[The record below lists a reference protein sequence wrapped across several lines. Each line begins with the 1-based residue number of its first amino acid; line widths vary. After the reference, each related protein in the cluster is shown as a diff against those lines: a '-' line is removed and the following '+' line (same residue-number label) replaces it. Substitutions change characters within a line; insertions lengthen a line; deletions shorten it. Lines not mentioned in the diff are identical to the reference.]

1 MTSFFIRRPI
11 FSTVL
16 SIIIVLA
23 GLLASLGLPIMQ
35 YPQITPPTVS
45 ISATYSGANAETLAK
60 VVAAPIEDELSG
72 IEGLLYFSSNSS
84 SDGQVSIT
92 ATFDVGT
99 DIDMAMV
106 DTNNRVKAVEARL
119 PEDVRRNG
127 INVRKRS
134 NDMLLVLA
142 LTSPKQ
148 THDTLFLSNYAKLNM
163 VDSLKRVAG
172 VGDAQVFGARDYSMR
187 INVNVPKMTSLGLTI
202 NDLSSAVSAQN
213 SQYAVGKV
221 GDEPMPSDQQLTYSV
236 TAKGRLLTA
245 EDFSNIVL
253 KQEAGKGVVRLGDV
267 ANVDLGAQTYSM
279 ATFMNGSPALGIGIN
294 LQSGANALDV
304 AEAVKAELGNMAK
317 SFPEDVSY
325 QIAYDTTTFIQV
337 SIDQV
342 VKTLIEAMIL
352 VIIVVFL
359 FLQNW
364 RATLIP
370 LLAVPVSLIGTLA
383 GLWAFGFSI
392 NTLTLFAMV
401 LAIGIVVDDAIVV
414 LENVERLMHEKGLSP
429 RNASIEAMKEVSG
442 ALIAIVLVLCAVFI
456 PVSFLGGIAG
466 KLYQQFAV
474 TVAIAIFLSGIV
486 ALTLTPALCALLLK
500 PAEKHGR
507 FFSWFNRQFENLTKV
522 YLYLVKATLKHRTVS
537 IGLFLAVCLGA
548 GALAMKLPTSFVP
561 AEDQGMLMGSLQLP
575 DNASLSRTNEFG
587 EKYRQILAH
596 DPNVSDAFVIAGMDF
611 IGGGNKS
618 NAGAMFVK
626 LKPWDERETSAMD
639 LAGKFMGIG
648 MSQADGRAMVFNPPA
663 IMGLGSTGGFEFF
676 LENRAD
682 GDPKALSDAMN
693 TLISALQQDPRI
705 ASANSFYRAG
715 VPQLYVDVDEQKA
728 ISLGVAIPDV
738 YATLQ
743 GVFSTIYVNDFN
755 KSGKTYRVQLQA
767 DQQYRNDPDDIR
779 SLYVRNAQGD
789 LIPMASFVDVAFK
802 TGPEMIQRYNGYVAT
817 KISGSAGSGISS
829 GDAIKAVEEVASK
842 TLPDGYVIEWTGQA
856 YQEQSGGS
864 TTFLAFGFAVLMV
877 FLILAAQY
885 EKWSLPLAVI
895 LAIPFA
901 LLGAYGALLIRGM
914 PNDIYFQIGLVVLVG
929 LAAKNAILIVEFA
942 QQKVEEGMELAE
954 AAIEA
959 AKLRFR
965 PIVMTS
971 LAFTLGVYPL
981 VVSTGAGSASRQ
993 SMGTG
998 VFGGMI
1004 FATFLATIFVPLFFL
1019 LLSRKAPLASQG
1031 EIIKD

>member
-16 SIIIVLA
+16 SIVIVLA

-45 ISATYSGANAETLAK
+45 ISATYSGASAETLAK

-72 IEGLLYFSSNSS
+72 IEGLLYFTSNSS

-92 ATFDVGT
+92 ATFDIGT
-99 DIDMAMV
+99 DIDMALV

-142 LTSPKQ
+142 LTSPQQ

-163 VDSLKRVAG
+163 VDSLKRVPG

-187 INVNVPKMTSLGLTI
+187 VNLQMPKLTSLGLTVTDVSNAI
-202 NDLSSAVSAQN
+202 SAQN

-221 GDEPMPSDQQLTYSV
+221 GDEPMPSNQQLTYSV

-245 EDFSNIVL
+245 EDFSNIIL
-253 KQEAGKGVVRLGDV
+253 KQDAGKGVVKLGDV
-267 ANVDLGAQTYSM
+267 AKVELGAQTYSM

-304 AEAVKAELGNMAK
+304 AQAVKTELARMENN
-317 SFPEDVSY
+317 FPEDIAY

-342 VKTLIEAMIL
+342 VKTLVEAMIL
-352 VIIVVFL
+352 VILVVFL

-370 LLAVPVSLIGTLA
+370 VLAVPVSLIGTLA

-414 LENVERLMHEKGLSP
+414 LENVERLMHEKGL
-429 RNASIEAMKEVSG
+429 NAKDAAIDAMQEVSG

-500 PAEKHGR
+500 PSQKQGR
-507 FFSWFNRQFENLTKV
+507 FFCWFNRQFENLTKF
-522 YLYLVKATLKHRTVS
+522 YLFLVNKTLRHRAISV
-537 IGLFLAVCLGA
+537 GLFLAVCVSA
-548 GALAMKLPTSFVP
+548 AVLAVKLPTSFVP
-561 AEDQGMLMGSLQLP
+561 AEDQGMLMGSIQLP

-596 DPNVSDAFVIAGMDF
+596 DPNVSDAFVISGLDF

-626 LKPWDERETSAMD
+626 LKPWDERETTAMD

-648 MSQADGRAMVFNPPA
+648 LGQVDGRAMVFNPPA

-676 LENRAD
+676 LENRDD
-682 GDPKALSDAMN
+682 GDPRALSDAMN
-693 TLISALQQDPRI
+693 TLIAALQKDPRM
-705 ASANSFYRAG
+705 ASVSSFYRAG

-728 ISLGVAIPDV
+728 IALGVAIPDV

-767 DQQYRNDPDDIR
+767 DQQYRDDPDDIR

-789 LIPMASFVDVAFK
+789 LIPMASFVDVSFK
-802 TGPEMIQRYNGYVAT
+802 NGPEMIQRYNGYVAT
-817 KISGSAGSGISS
+817 KISGSAATGISS
-829 GDAIKAVEEVASK
+829 GDAIKAVDEVASK
-842 TLPDGYVIEWTGQA
+842 VLPDGYVIEWTGQA
-856 YQEQSGGS
+856 YQEQAGGS
-864 TTFLAFGFAVLMV
+864 TTYLAFGFAVLMV

-942 QQKVEEGMELAE
+942 QQKVEEGFELAE
-954 AAIEA
+954 AAVEA

-1004 FATFLATIFVPLFFL
+1004 LATFLATVFVPLFFL
-1019 LLSRKAPLASQG
+1019 LLSRKPAVKQQAIQ
-1031 EIIKD
+1031 D

>member
-16 SIIIVLA
+16 SIVIVLA

-45 ISATYSGANAETLAK
+45 ISATYSGASAETLAK

-72 IEGLLYFSSNSS
+72 IEGLLYFTSNSS

-92 ATFDVGT
+92 ATFDIGT
-99 DIDMAMV
+99 DIDMALV

-142 LTSPKQ
+142 LTSPQQ

-163 VDSLKRVAG
+163 VDSLKRVPG

-187 INVNVPKMTSLGLTI
+187 VNLQMPKLTSLGLTVTDVSNAI
-202 NDLSSAVSAQN
+202 SAQN

-221 GDEPMPSDQQLTYSV
+221 GDEPMPSNQQLTYSV

-245 EDFSNIVL
+245 EDFSNIIL
-253 KQEAGKGVVRLGDV
+253 KQDAGKGVVKLGDV
-267 ANVDLGAQTYSM
+267 AKVELGAQTYSM

-304 AEAVKAELGNMAK
+304 AQAVKTELARMENN
-317 SFPEDVSY
+317 FPEDIAY

-342 VKTLIEAMIL
+342 VKTLVEAMIL
-352 VIIVVFL
+352 VILVVFL

-414 LENVERLMHEKGLSP
+414 LENVERLMHEKGL
-429 RNASIEAMKEVSG
+429 NAKDAAIDAMQEVSG

-500 PAEKHGR
+500 PSQKQGR
-507 FFSWFNRQFENLTKV
+507 FFCWFNRQFENLTKF
-522 YLYLVKATLKHRTVS
+522 YLFLVNKTLRHRTISV
-537 IGLFLAVCLGA
+537 GLFLAVCVSA
-548 GALAMKLPTSFVP
+548 AVLAVKLPTSFVP
-561 AEDQGMLMGSLQLP
+561 AEDQGMLMGSIQLP

-596 DPNVSDAFVIAGMDF
+596 DPNVSDAFVIGGMDF

-648 MSQADGRAMVFNPPA
+648 MGQTEGRAMVFNPPA

-676 LENRAD
+676 LENRDD

-693 TLISALQQDPRI
+693 TLIAALQKDPRM
-705 ASANSFYRAG
+705 ASVSSFYRAG

-728 ISLGVAIPDV
+728 IALGVAIPDV

-767 DQQYRNDPDDIR
+767 DQQYRDDPEDIR

-789 LIPMASFVDVAFK
+789 LIPMASFVDVSFK
-802 TGPEMIQRYNGYVAT
+802 NGPEMIQRYNGYVAT
-817 KISGSAGSGISS
+817 KISGSAATGISS
-829 GDAIKAVEEVASK
+829 GDAITAVDEVASK
-842 TLPDGYVIEWTGQA
+842 VLPDGYVIEWTGQA
-856 YQEQSGGS
+856 YQEQAGGS
-864 TTFLAFGFAVLMV
+864 TTYLAFGFAVLMV

-942 QQKVEEGMELAE
+942 QQKVEEGFELAE
-954 AAIEA
+954 AAVEA

-1004 FATFLATIFVPLFFL
+1004 LATFLATVFVPLFFL
-1019 LLSRKAPLASQG
+1019 LLSRKPAVKQQAIQ
-1031 EIIKD
+1031 D

>member
-16 SIIIVLA
+16 SIVIVLA

-72 IEGLLYFSSNSS
+72 IEGLLYFTSNSS

-92 ATFDVGT
+92 ATFDIGT

-142 LTSPKQ
+142 LTSPQQ

-163 VDSLKRVAG
+163 VDSLKRVPG

-187 INVNVPKMTSLGLTI
+187 VNLQMPKLTSLGLTVTDVSNAI
-202 NDLSSAVSAQN
+202 SAQN

-236 TAKGRLLTA
+236 TGKGRLLTA
-245 EDFSNIVL
+245 EDFSNIIL
-253 KQEAGKGVVRLGDV
+253 KQDAGKGVVKLGDV
-267 ANVDLGAQTYSM
+267 AKVELGAQTYSM

-304 AEAVKAELGNMAK
+304 AEAVKAELGRMEK
-317 SFPEDVSY
+317 SFPEDVSF

-342 VKTLIEAMIL
+342 VKTLVEAMIL
-352 VIIVVFL
+352 VILVVFL

-414 LENVERLMHEKGLSP
+414 LENVERLMHEKGL
-429 RNASIEAMKEVSG
+429 NAKDAAIEAMQEVSG

-500 PAEKHGR
+500 PSHKQGL
-507 FFSWFNRQFENLTKV
+507 FFTWFNRQFENLTKF
-522 YLYLVKATLKHRTVS
+522 YLFLVNKTLRHRAISV
-537 IGLFLAVCLGA
+537 GLFLAVCVSA
-548 GALAMKLPTSFVP
+548 AVLAVKLPTSFVP
-561 AEDQGMLMGSLQLP
+561 AEDQGMLMGSIQLP

-596 DPNVSDAFVIAGMDF
+596 DPNVSDAFVISGLDF

-626 LKPWDERETSAMD
+626 LKPWDERETTAMD

-648 MSQADGRAMVFNPPA
+648 LGQADGRAMVFNPPA

-676 LENRAD
+676 LENRDD
-682 GDPKALSDAMN
+682 GDPQALSDAMN
-693 TLISALQQDPRI
+693 TLIGALQKDPRM
-705 ASANSFYRAG
+705 ASVSSFYRAG

-743 GVFSTIYVNDFN
+743 GVLSSVYVNDFN
-755 KSGKTYRVQLQA
+755 KSGKTYRVQMQA
-767 DQQYRNDPDDIR
+767 DQQYRNDPEDIR

-789 LIPMASFVDVAFK
+789 LIPMASFVDVSFK
-802 TGPEMIQRYNGYVAT
+802 NGPEMIQRYNGYVAT
-817 KISGSAGSGISS
+817 KISGSAATGISS
-829 GDAIKAVEEVASK
+829 GDAIKAVDEVAAK
-842 TLPDGYVIEWTGQA
+842 VLPEGYVIEWTGQA
-856 YQEQSGGS
+856 YQEQAGGS
-864 TTFLAFGFAVLMV
+864 TTYLAFGFAVLMV

-885 EKWSLPLAVI
+885 EKWSLPVAVI

-942 QQKVEEGMELAE
+942 QQKVEEGFELAD
-954 AAIEA
+954 AAVEA

-981 VVSTGAGSASRQ
+981 MVSTGAGSASRQ

-1004 FATFLATIFVPLFFL
+1004 LATFLATVFVPLFFL
-1019 LLSRKAPLASQG
+1019 LLSRKAPLGQQV
-1031 EIIKD
+1031 KQD

>member
-16 SIIIVLA
+16 SIVIVLA

-45 ISATYSGANAETLAK
+45 ISATYSGASAETLAK

-72 IEGLLYFSSNSS
+72 IEGLLYFTSNSS

-92 ATFDVGT
+92 ATFDIGT
-99 DIDMAMV
+99 DIDMALV

-142 LTSPKQ
+142 LTSPQQ

-163 VDSLKRVAG
+163 VDSLKRVPG

-187 INVNVPKMTSLGLTI
+187 VNLQMPKLTSLGLTVTDVSNAI
-202 NDLSSAVSAQN
+202 SAQN

-221 GDEPMPSDQQLTYSV
+221 GDEPMPSNQQLTYSV

-245 EDFSNIVL
+245 EDFSNIIL
-253 KQEAGKGVVRLGDV
+253 KQDAGKGVVKLGDV
-267 ANVDLGAQTYSM
+267 AKVELGAQTYSM

-304 AEAVKAELGNMAK
+304 AQAVKTELARMEKN
-317 SFPEDVSY
+317 FPEDIAY

-342 VKTLIEAMIL
+342 VKTLVEAMIL
-352 VIIVVFL
+352 VILVVFL

-414 LENVERLMHEKGLSP
+414 LENVERLMHEKGL
-429 RNASIEAMKEVSG
+429 NAKDAAIDAMQEVSG

-500 PAEKHGR
+500 PSQKQGR
-507 FFSWFNRQFENLTKV
+507 FFCWFNRQFENLTKF
-522 YLYLVKATLKHRTVS
+522 YLFLVNKTLRHRTISV
-537 IGLFLAVCLGA
+537 GLFLAVCVSA
-548 GALAMKLPTSFVP
+548 AVLAVKLPTSFVP
-561 AEDQGMLMGSLQLP
+561 AEDQGMLMGSIQLP

-596 DPNVSDAFVIAGMDF
+596 DPNVSDAFVIGGMDF

-648 MSQADGRAMVFNPPA
+648 MGQTEGRAMVFNPPA

-676 LENRAD
+676 LENRDD

-693 TLISALQQDPRI
+693 TLIAALQKDPRM
-705 ASANSFYRAG
+705 ASVSSFYRAG

-728 ISLGVAIPDV
+728 IALGVAIPDV

-767 DQQYRNDPDDIR
+767 DQQYRDDPEDIR

-789 LIPMASFVDVAFK
+789 LIPMASFVDVSFK
-802 TGPEMIQRYNGYVAT
+802 NGPEMIQRYNGYVAT
-817 KISGSAGSGISS
+817 KISGSAATGISS
-829 GDAIKAVEEVASK
+829 GDAITAVDEVASK
-842 TLPDGYVIEWTGQA
+842 VLPDGYVIEWTGQA
-856 YQEQSGGS
+856 YQEQAGGS
-864 TTFLAFGFAVLMV
+864 TTYLAFGFAVLMV

-942 QQKVEEGMELAE
+942 QQKVEEGFELAE
-954 AAIEA
+954 AAVEA

-1004 FATFLATIFVPLFFL
+1004 LATFLATVFVPLFFL
-1019 LLSRKAPLASQG
+1019 LLSRKPAVKQQAIQ
-1031 EIIKD
+1031 D

>member
-16 SIIIVLA
+16 SIVIVLA

-72 IEGLLYFSSNSS
+72 IEGLLYFTSNSS

-106 DTNNRVKAVEARL
+106 DTNNRVKAVEQRL

-134 NDMLLVLA
+134 NDMLLVMA

-163 VDSLKRVAG
+163 VDSLKRVPG

-187 INVNVPKMTSLGLTI
+187 INVEVPKLTSMGLTI
-202 NDLSSAVSAQN
+202 TDVSNAVSAQN

-245 EDFSNIVL
+245 EDFSNIIV
-253 KQEAGKGVVRLGDV
+253 KQDAKKGIVKLGDV
-267 ANVDLGAQTYSM
+267 AKVELGAQTYSM

-304 AEAVKAELGNMAK
+304 AEAVKAELAHMEK

-325 QIAYDTTTFIQV
+325 NIAYDTTTFIQV
-337 SIDQV
+337 SIHQV

-352 VIIVVFL
+352 VIVVVFV

-414 LENVERLMHEKGLSP
+414 LENVERLMHEKGLNP
-429 RNASIEAMKEVSG
+429 KDAAIEAMKEVSG
-442 ALIAIVLVLCAVFI
+442 ALIAIVMVLCAVFI

-486 ALTLTPALCALLLK
+486 ALTLTPALCAILLK
-500 PAEKHGR
+500 PSQKHGR
-507 FFSWFNRQFENLTKV
+507 FFTWFNRQFENLSKL
-522 YLYLVKATLKHRTVS
+522 YLYLVKTTLRHRAISV
-537 IGLFLAVCLGA
+537 GLFLVVCLSA
-548 GALAMKLPTSFVP
+548 GTLAVKLPTSFVP
-561 AEDQGMLMGSLQLP
+561 AEDQGMLMGSIQLP

-596 DPNVSDAFVIAGMDF
+596 DPNVSDAFVISGMDF
-611 IGGGNKS
+611 IGGGNKT

-648 MSQADGRAMVFNPPA
+648 LGQADGRAMVFNPPA

-676 LENRAD
+676 LENRDD
-682 GDPKALSDAMN
+682 GDPQALSDAMN
-693 TLISALQQDPRI
+693 TLIAALQKDPRM
-705 ASANSFYRAG
+705 ASVSSFYRAG

-743 GVFSTIYVNDFN
+743 GVFSSIYVNDFN
-755 KSGKTYRVQLQA
+755 RSGKTYRVQLQA
-767 DQQYRNDPDDIR
+767 DEQYRNDPDDIR

-789 LIPMASFVDVAFK
+789 LIPMASFVDVSFK
-802 TGPEMIQRYNGYVAT
+802 NGPEMIQRYNGYVAT
-817 KISGSAGSGISS
+817 KISGSAATGISS
-829 GDAIKAVEEVASK
+829 GDAIKAVDEVASK
-842 TLPDGYVIEWTGQA
+842 VLPDGYVIEWTGQA

-864 TTFLAFGFAVLMV
+864 TTYLAFGFAVLMV

-885 EKWSLPLAVI
+885 EKWSLPVAVI

-942 QQKVEEGMELAE
+942 QQKVEEGFELAE
-954 AAIEA
+954 AAVEA

-1004 FATFLATIFVPLFFL
+1004 LATFLATVFVPLFFL
-1019 LLSRKAPLASQG
+1019 LLSRKQTAPVDA
-1031 EIIKD
+1031 IKD

>member
-16 SIIIVLA
+16 SIVIVLA

-72 IEGLLYFSSNSS
+72 IEGLLYFTSNSS

-92 ATFDVGT
+92 ATFDIGT

-142 LTSPKQ
+142 LTSPQQ

-163 VDSLKRVAG
+163 VDSLKRVPG

-187 INVNVPKMTSLGLTI
+187 VNLQMPKLTSLGLTVTDVSNAI
-202 NDLSSAVSAQN
+202 SAQN

-236 TAKGRLLTA
+236 TGKGRLLTA
-245 EDFSNIVL
+245 EDFSNIIL
-253 KQEAGKGVVRLGDV
+253 KQDAGKGVVKLGDV
-267 ANVDLGAQTYSM
+267 AKVELGAQTYSM

-304 AEAVKAELGNMAK
+304 AEAVKAELGRMEK
-317 SFPEDVSY
+317 SFPEDVSF

-342 VKTLIEAMIL
+342 VKTLVEAMIL
-352 VIIVVFL
+352 VILVVFL

-414 LENVERLMHEKGLSP
+414 LENVERLMHEKGL
-429 RNASIEAMKEVSG
+429 NAKDAAIEAMQEVSG

-500 PAEKHGR
+500 PSHKQGL
-507 FFSWFNRQFENLTKV
+507 FFTWFNRQFENLTKF
-522 YLYLVKATLKHRTVS
+522 YLFLVNKTLRHRAISV
-537 IGLFLAVCLGA
+537 GLFLAVCVSA
-548 GALAMKLPTSFVP
+548 AVLAVKLPTSFVP
-561 AEDQGMLMGSLQLP
+561 AEDQGMLMGSIQLP

-596 DPNVSDAFVIAGMDF
+596 DPNVSDAFVISGLDF

-626 LKPWDERETSAMD
+626 LKPWDERETTAMD

-648 MSQADGRAMVFNPPA
+648 LGQADGRAMVFNPPA

-676 LENRAD
+676 LENRDD
-682 GDPKALSDAMN
+682 GDPQALSDAMN
-693 TLISALQQDPRI
+693 TLIGALQKDPRM
-705 ASANSFYRAG
+705 ASVSSFYRAG

-743 GVFSTIYVNDFN
+743 GVLSSVYVNDFN
-755 KSGKTYRVQLQA
+755 KSGKTYRVQMQA
-767 DQQYRNDPDDIR
+767 DQQYRNDPEDIR

-789 LIPMASFVDVAFK
+789 LIPMASFVDVSFK
-802 TGPEMIQRYNGYVAT
+802 NGPEMIQRYNGYVAT
-817 KISGSAGSGISS
+817 KISGSAATGISS
-829 GDAIKAVEEVASK
+829 GDAIKAVDEVAAK
-842 TLPDGYVIEWTGQA
+842 VLPEGYVIEWTGQA
-856 YQEQSGGS
+856 YQEQAGGS
-864 TTFLAFGFAVLMV
+864 TTYLAFGFAVLMV

-885 EKWSLPLAVI
+885 EKWSLPVAVI

-942 QQKVEEGMELAE
+942 QQKVEEGFELAD
-954 AAIEA
+954 AAVEA

-981 VVSTGAGSASRQ
+981 MVSTGAGSASRQ

-1004 FATFLATIFVPLFFL
+1004 LATFLATVFVPLFFL
-1019 LLSRKAPLASQG
+1019 LLSRKAPLGQ
-1031 EIIKD
+1031 KVKQD

>member
-16 SIIIVLA
+16 SIVIVLA
-23 GLLASLGLPIMQ
+23 GLLASMGLPIMQ

-45 ISATYSGANAETLAK
+45 ISATYSGASAETLAK

-72 IEGLLYFSSNSS
+72 IEGLLYFTSNSS

-92 ATFDVGT
+92 ATFDIGT
-99 DIDMAMV
+99 DIDMALV

-142 LTSPKQ
+142 LTSPQQ

-163 VDSLKRVAG
+163 VDSLKRVPG

-187 INVNVPKMTSLGLTI
+187 VNLQMPKLTSLGLTVTDVSNAI
-202 NDLSSAVSAQN
+202 SAQN

-221 GDEPMPSDQQLTYSV
+221 GDEPMPSNQQLTYSV

-245 EDFSNIVL
+245 EDFSNIIL
-253 KQEAGKGVVRLGDV
+253 KQDAGKGVVKLGDV
-267 ANVDLGAQTYSM
+267 AKVELGAQTYSM

-304 AEAVKAELGNMAK
+304 AQAVKTELARMENN
-317 SFPEDVSY
+317 FPEDIAY

-342 VKTLIEAMIL
+342 VKTLVEAMIL
-352 VIIVVFL
+352 VILVVFL

-414 LENVERLMHEKGLSP
+414 LENVERLMHEKGL
-429 RNASIEAMKEVSG
+429 NAKDAAIDAMQEVSG
-442 ALIAIVLVLCAVFI
+442 ALIAIVLVLCAVFV

-500 PAEKHGR
+500 PSQKQGR
-507 FFSWFNRQFENLTKV
+507 FFCWFNRQFENLTKF
-522 YLYLVKATLKHRTVS
+522 YLFLVNKTLRHRTISV
-537 IGLFLAVCLGA
+537 GLFLAVCVSA
-548 GALAMKLPTSFVP
+548 AVLAVKLPTSFVP
-561 AEDQGMLMGSLQLP
+561 AEDQGMLMGSIQLP

-648 MSQADGRAMVFNPPA
+648 MSQTEGRAMVFNPPA

-676 LENRAD
+676 LENRDD

-693 TLISALQQDPRI
+693 TLIAALQKDPRL
-705 ASANSFYRAG
+705 ASVSSFYRAG

-728 ISLGVAIPDV
+728 IALGVAIPDV

-767 DQQYRNDPDDIR
+767 DQQYRDDPDDIR

-789 LIPMASFVDVAFK
+789 LIPMASFVDVSFK
-802 TGPEMIQRYNGYVAT
+802 NGPEMIQRYNGYVAT
-817 KISGSAGSGISS
+817 KISGSAATGISS
-829 GDAIKAVEEVASK
+829 GDAIKAVDDVASMV
-842 TLPDGYVIEWTGQA
+842 LPDGYVIEWTGQA
-856 YQEQSGGS
+856 YQEQAGGS
-864 TTFLAFGFAVLMV
+864 TTYLAFGFAVLMV

-942 QQKVEEGMELAE
+942 QQKVEEGFELAE
-954 AAIEA
+954 AAVEA

-1004 FATFLATIFVPLFFL
+1004 LATFLATVFVPLFFL
-1019 LLSRKAPLASQG
+1019 LLSRKPAVKQQAIQ
-1031 EIIKD
+1031 D

>member
-507 FFSWFNRQFENLTKV
+507 FFSWFNRQFENLTKL

-693 TLISALQQDPRI
+693 TLIYALQQDPRI

-715 VPQLYVDVDEQKA
+715 VPQLYADVDEQKA

-767 DQQYRNDPDDIR
+767 DQQYRNDPNDIR

-993 SMGTG
+993 SIGTG

-1019 LLSRKAPLASQG
+1019 LLSRKPKEDAS
-1031 EIIKD
+1031 

>member
-16 SIIIVLA
+16 SIVIVLA

-45 ISATYSGANAETLAK
+45 ISATYSGASAETLAK

-72 IEGLLYFSSNSS
+72 IEGLLYFTSNSS

-92 ATFDVGT
+92 ATFDIGT
-99 DIDMAMV
+99 DIDMALV

-142 LTSPKQ
+142 LTSPQQ

-163 VDSLKRVAG
+163 VDSLKRVPG

-187 INVNVPKMTSLGLTI
+187 VNLQMPKLTSLGLTVTDVSNAI
-202 NDLSSAVSAQN
+202 SAQN

-221 GDEPMPSDQQLTYSV
+221 GDEPMPSNQQLTYSV

-245 EDFSNIVL
+245 EDFSNIIL
-253 KQEAGKGVVRLGDV
+253 KQDAGKGVVKLGDV
-267 ANVDLGAQTYSM
+267 AKVELGAQTYSM

-304 AEAVKAELGNMAK
+304 AQAVKTELARMENN
-317 SFPEDVSY
+317 FPEDIAY

-342 VKTLIEAMIL
+342 VKTLVEAMIL
-352 VIIVVFL
+352 VILVVFL

-414 LENVERLMHEKGLSP
+414 LENVERLMHEKGL
-429 RNASIEAMKEVSG
+429 NAKDAAIDAMQEVSG

-500 PAEKHGR
+500 PSQKQGR
-507 FFSWFNRQFENLTKV
+507 FFCWFNRQFENLTKF
-522 YLYLVKATLKHRTVS
+522 YLFLVNKTLRHRAISV
-537 IGLFLAVCLGA
+537 GLFLAVCVSA
-548 GALAMKLPTSFVP
+548 AVLAVKLPTSFVP
-561 AEDQGMLMGSLQLP
+561 AEDQGMLMGSIQLP

-648 MSQADGRAMVFNPPA
+648 MGQTEGRAMVFNPPA

-676 LENRAD
+676 LENRDD

-693 TLISALQQDPRI
+693 TLIAALQKDPRM
-705 ASANSFYRAG
+705 ASVSSFYRAG

-728 ISLGVAIPDV
+728 IALGVAIPDV

-767 DQQYRNDPDDIR
+767 DQQYRDDPDDIR

-789 LIPMASFVDVAFK
+789 LIPMASFVDVSFK
-802 TGPEMIQRYNGYVAT
+802 NGPEMIQRYNGYVAT
-817 KISGSAGSGISS
+817 KISGSATTGISS
-829 GDAIKAVEEVASK
+829 GDAIKAVDEVASK
-842 TLPDGYVIEWTGQA
+842 VLPDGYVIEWTGQA
-856 YQEQSGGS
+856 YQEQAGGS
-864 TTFLAFGFAVLMV
+864 TTYLAFGFAVLMV

-942 QQKVEEGMELAE
+942 QQKVEEGFELAE
-954 AAIEA
+954 AAVEA

-1004 FATFLATIFVPLFFL
+1004 LATFLATVFVPLFFL
-1019 LLSRKAPLASQG
+1019 LLSRKPAVKQQAIQ
-1031 EIIKD
+1031 D

>member
-16 SIIIVLA
+16 SIVIVLA

-72 IEGLLYFSSNSS
+72 IEGLLYFTSNSS

-92 ATFDVGT
+92 ATFDIGT

-142 LTSPKQ
+142 LTSPQQ

-163 VDSLKRVAG
+163 VDSLKRVPG

-187 INVNVPKMTSLGLTI
+187 VNLQMPKLTSLGLTVTDVSNAI
-202 NDLSSAVSAQN
+202 SAQN

-236 TAKGRLLTA
+236 TGKGRLLTA
-245 EDFSNIVL
+245 EDFSNIIL
-253 KQEAGKGVVRLGDV
+253 KQDAGKGVVKLGDV
-267 ANVDLGAQTYSM
+267 AKVELGAQTYSM

-304 AEAVKAELGNMAK
+304 AEAVKAELGRMEK
-317 SFPEDVSY
+317 SFPEDVSF

-342 VKTLIEAMIL
+342 VKTLVEAMIL
-352 VIIVVFL
+352 VILVVFL

-414 LENVERLMHEKGLSP
+414 LENVERLMHEKGL
-429 RNASIEAMKEVSG
+429 NAKDAAIEAMQEVSG

-500 PAEKHGR
+500 PSHKQGL
-507 FFSWFNRQFENLTKV
+507 FFTWFNRQFENLTKF
-522 YLYLVKATLKHRTVS
+522 YLFLVNKTLRHRAISV
-537 IGLFLAVCLGA
+537 GLFLAVCVSA
-548 GALAMKLPTSFVP
+548 AVLAVKLPTSFVP
-561 AEDQGMLMGSLQLP
+561 AEDQGMLMGSIQLP

-596 DPNVSDAFVIAGMDF
+596 DPNVRDAFVISGLDF

-626 LKPWDERETSAMD
+626 LKPWDERETTAMD

-648 MSQADGRAMVFNPPA
+648 LGQADGRAMVFNPPA

-676 LENRAD
+676 LENRDD
-682 GDPKALSDAMN
+682 GDPQALSDAMN
-693 TLISALQQDPRI
+693 TLIGALQKDPRM
-705 ASANSFYRAG
+705 ASVSSFYRAG

-743 GVFSTIYVNDFN
+743 GVLSSVYVNDFN
-755 KSGKTYRVQLQA
+755 KSGKTYRVQMQA
-767 DQQYRNDPDDIR
+767 DQQYRNDPEDIR

-789 LIPMASFVDVAFK
+789 LIPMASFVDVSFK
-802 TGPEMIQRYNGYVAT
+802 NGPEMIQRYNGYVAT
-817 KISGSAGSGISS
+817 KISGSAATGISS
-829 GDAIKAVEEVASK
+829 GDAIKAVDEVAAK
-842 TLPDGYVIEWTGQA
+842 VLPEGYVIEWTGQA
-856 YQEQSGGS
+856 YQEQAGGS
-864 TTFLAFGFAVLMV
+864 TTYLAFGFAVLMV

-885 EKWSLPLAVI
+885 EKWSLPVAVI

-942 QQKVEEGMELAE
+942 QQKVEEGFELAD
-954 AAIEA
+954 AAVEA

-981 VVSTGAGSASRQ
+981 MVSTGAGSASRQ

-1004 FATFLATIFVPLFFL
+1004 LATFLATVFVPLFFL
-1019 LLSRKAPLASQG
+1019 LLSRKAPLGQ
-1031 EIIKD
+1031 KVKQD